1 MLWFKKANEPIA
13 VKERDVITP
22 AELAVQFDSSI
33 FAQKLA
39 SLIDSMSERGGIDSF
54 VDALE
59 NKSTLVREAL
69 APDRVTMLDDATF
82 DALLDSVFTARRKLP
97 AGLTQV
103 PMPVV
108 LQALNTVL
116 HGDGELTTRIMSFVD
131 IVPTQDAKVKQ
142 AAWNFATEMLHF
154 YAPERYPLMCRWVWD
169 HKAQSGAL
177 REFIRAN
184 DTMPK
189 IDVAVTPENFEAHR
203 VWLREQ
209 LTAQGFYQRLHYMI
223 DWVLAQSYAEYV
235 LGMSSGMGMLGSAFG
250 AKMESIEFI
259 VKLLGVDQVRRKDRL
274 RVKKAVVH

>member
-13 VKERDVITP
+13 AKERDVITP

-59 NKSTLVREAL
+59 NKGTLVREAL